1 MKKYAIIV
9 AGGSGSRMK
18 ANMPKQFLLLN
29 GKPVLYYTLNT
40 FLKSY
45 QDLQIILV
53 LPEDHIA
60 AGQDIIDAFFDYDR
74 IRITAGGRTRFHSVQ
89 NGLELITEESIVF
102 VHDGVRCLLTTDLI
116 HRCYKAALEFG
127 SAIPVIDSKDSVRM
141 VTEDGN
147 EPLDRSKIKLVQ
159 TPQTFHSKI
168 LLPAYKIDYKDK
180 FTDEATVA
188 EAFGLKVH
196 LIEGEEGNIKITR
209 PVDLTVAE
217 GMINPVPPPPESGP
231 VAG

>member
-1 MKKYAIIV
+1 MKKYAVIV

-18 ANMPKQFLLLN
+18 ANLPKQFLLLN
-29 GKPVLYYTLNT
+29 GKPVLYYTLST
-40 FLKSY
+40 FLKAY
-45 QDLQIILV
+45 DDLEIILV

-60 AGQDIIDAFFDYDR
+60 AGQEIIDAFFNYER
-74 IRITAGGRTRFHSVQ
+74 IKITAGGRTRFHSVQ
-89 NGLELITEESIVF
+89 NGLELIKEESIIF

-116 HRCYKAALEFG
+116 HRCYDAAIEFG

-141 VTEDGN
+141 VHEDSN
-147 EPLDRSKIKLVQ
+147 EPLERSKIKLVQ

-180 FTDEATVA
+180 YTDEATVA

-196 LIEGEEGNIKITR
+196 LVEGEEGNIKITR

-217 GMINPVPPPPESGP
+217 GMINPGP
-231 VAG
+231 VDSSTPHKEV